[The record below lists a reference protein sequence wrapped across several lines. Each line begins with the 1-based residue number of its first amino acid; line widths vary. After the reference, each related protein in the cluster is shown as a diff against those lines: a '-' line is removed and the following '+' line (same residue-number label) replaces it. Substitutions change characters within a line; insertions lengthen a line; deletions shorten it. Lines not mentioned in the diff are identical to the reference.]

1 MPADTRTL
9 TWYES
14 EADNQAINANGWR
27 FQIAKLVATSPS
39 AQPAYNI
46 IWQSAGTAPS
56 TSISWKVKYA
66 LGWTAT
72 SPSDGV
78 SVRIT
83 GNWQPCNL
91 GESYDV
97 NDGGYWKPSASS
109 GQSDWL
115 NVGKIDYSYP
125 QVQGIHIVVGVL
137 NANTG
142 KYEPIFVDRTALPRG
157 SSAQYQPQEHV
168 SWWLQGGDMTGQVFS
183 KTQSPSTSWNFNTP
197 SDPRTD
203 AYEYSTSYLMAS
215 PKPQWIV
222 SPGGPPAAHIAPPP
236 SAHLAALT
244 LGGSPPLFVQLD
256 PGKWKI
262 LFSKFMGSDTLK
274 NAAAAL
280 KKKLDFQLKEVKVT
294 FKDAEGKS
302 TITVEYKSDTNVND
316 AAAAALLGGAGG
328 GPGAGG
334 LSPEKIINDDL
345 VELRDAGFLPP
356 DERWEIVPASNAD
369 NDGASPVDDTAPAPG
384 PVPRA
389 AVDAP
394 GALHAGQNGFAGGQ
408 AFSPGGV
415 GKGAFPQGFQT
426 RVAA

>member
-14 EADNQAINANGWR
+14 EADNKAINANNWKL
-27 FQIAKLVATSPS
+27 QIAKLVATSPS
-39 AQPAYNI
+39 AQPVYNI
-46 IWQSAGTAPS
+46 IWQSVGTAPS

-78 SVRIT
+78 SVSIS

-97 NDGGYWKPSASS
+97 NDGGYWKPSATT

-115 NVGKIDYSYP
+115 NVGNIDYSFP
-125 QVQGIHIVVGVL
+125 LVQGIHIVVGVL
-137 NANTG
+137 NTNTG
-142 KYEPIFVDRTALPRG
+142 KYDAIFVDRTALPRG
-157 SSAQYQPQEHV
+157 SSAQYQPQENV

-183 KTQSPSTSWNFNTP
+183 KTQSPSTSWNFSKA
-197 SDPRTD
+197 SDPTTET
-203 AYEYSTSYLMAS
+203 YNYSTSYLMAS
-215 PKPQWIV
+215 PKPQWII

-256 PGKWKI
+256 PGK
-262 LFSKFMGSDTLK
+262 LRVFFTKFMGNETLK
-274 NAAAAL
+274 KAANAL
-280 KKKLDFQLKEVKVT
+280 KNKLDFQLKEVKVT
-294 FKDAEGKS
+294 WKDREGKS
-302 TITVEYKSDTNVND
+302 TITVEYKSTTSVSE
-316 AAAAALLGGAGG
+316 AAAAALLGGAGSG
-328 GPGAGG
+328 TGPSG
-334 LSPEKIINDDL
+334 LGPEKIINGDL

-356 DERWEIVPASNAD
+356 DETWEILPVSTPD
-369 NDGASPVDDTAPAPG
+369 DDGALLVDDPAPAETSAH
-384 PVPRA
+384 RA
-389 AVDAP
+389 AVGAP

-408 AFSPGGV
+408 PFSPGGV
-415 GKGAFPQGFQT
+415 GKGAFPQSFHT